1 MTDVRD
7 DLPDPGEAVARRV
20 LVRKLFFGGRL
31 NWELPGYLLALRD
44 GRATVVHP
52 LGSATLRDG
61 KPLGIVRHRA
71 VVNYLWC
78 DRWYGLFDLS
88 EPRGL
93 RHWYGNVQT
102 PAVFDGD
109 VISYVD
115 LDLDVVLEPGA
126 PPRLVDDDEFF
137 AACERLRYPPAI
149 VEGAWAGAACLLD
162 ILAGDVAAFLRQEH
176 LGLPDEAAIAALAPW
191 RP

>member
-1 MTDVRD
+1 MRD
-7 DLPDPGEAVARRV
+7 GPTTPRRV

-31 NWELPGYLLALRD
+31 NWELPGYLLSLRD
-44 GRATVVHP
+44 GRATVIHP
-52 LGSATLRDG
+52 LGTAILRDG
-61 KPLGIVRHRA
+61 VPLGFVRHRA
-71 VVNYLWC
+71 LVNYLWF
-78 DRWYGLFDLS
+78 DRWYGLFDIA

-109 VISYVD
+109 TISYVD

-126 PPRLVDDDEFF
+126 PPCLVDEDEFLE
-137 AACERLRYPPAI
+137 ACERLRYPAEV
-149 VEGAWAGAACLLD
+149 VEGAWEGTACLLRVF
-162 ILAGDVAAFLRQEH
+162 AGDVAAFLARAH
-176 LGLPDEAAIAALAPW
+176 LGQPEDAAIAMLVPW

>member
-1 MTDVRD
+1 MRVGLTA
-7 DLPDPGEAVARRV
+7 PRRV
-20 LVRKLFFGGRL
+20 LVRKLFFDGRL
-31 NWELPGYLLALRD
+31 NWELPGYLLALRN
-44 GRATVVHP
+44 GRATVAHP
-52 LGSATLRDG
+52 TGSATLRDG
-61 KPLGIVRHRA
+61 APLGFVRHRA

-102 PAVFDGD
+102 PAVFAGD

-126 PPRLVDDDEFF
+126 PPRLVDEDEFVE
-137 AACERLRYPPAI
+137 ACERLRYPPEI
-149 VEGAWAGAACLLD
+149 VEGAWAGSACLLRIFARD
-162 ILAGDVAAFLRQEH
+162 LPAFLAREH
-176 LGLPDEAAIAALAPW
+176 LGRPDDATTAALAPW